1 MATNT
6 SAGIKT
12 KEKFTS
18 RQTLIFVLCLIAYSC
33 AYLNRLHLSIA
44 LPSITE
50 SLGIGKDDAG
60 IITMS
65 FFWTYAI
72 GQLVSGWLGDRI
84 PPKYMIGVGLGMSS
98 VCCFGLSFMNTTL
111 GISVM
116 WALNGVFQSMLWAPI
131 MKVISNNFTG
141 AKLQSASFGISF
153 SLVIGHMVAWA
164 SSSAFDMVF
173 SNWRIIFIVP
183 AVVVAVF
190 VVAWFIL
197 FKEDGSA
204 EVKKEIEA
212 SSEIESGFGFLK
224 VKYMPIIFI
233 VLMGLCLTHGIV
245 KEGVGTWFPTLLKEF
260 FHITD
265 ESAIAVL
272 IVVPVI
278 NFAGLLLTKFISN
291 KTGANSF
298 FMLTVLYVITVI
310 ATLVLYF
317 CQIIPL
323 VVLVLI
329 ILLEGLMYATNPVL
343 TTFIPVS
350 FTKYNCVSTIAGAMD
365 CVIYVG
371 AAIATFVTGIIAPDA
386 GSAEGSGN
394 WSSVF
399 LLWLGTMVVGLVLTF
414 ILVYFSKKQ
423 EKMEHSDK

>member
-1 MATNT
+1 MSTNT
-6 SAGIKT
+6 SAGKQL

-18 RQTLIFVLCLIAYSC
+18 GQTLIFVLCLIAYSC

-50 SLGIGKDDAG
+50 SLGIGKDEAG

-98 VCCFGLSFMNTTL
+98 LCCFILAFMNDTL
-111 GISVM
+111 GISLM

-153 SLVIGHMVAWA
+153 SLVIGHMIAWA

-173 SNWRIIFIVP
+173 ANWRIIFIVP
-183 AVVVAVF
+183 AVVVTVF
-190 VVAWFIL
+190 VVVWFIL
-197 FKEDGSA
+197 FKEDSSDAVNKDSSSA
-204 EVKKEIEA
+204 
-212 SSEIESGFGFLK
+212 EIESGFGFLK
-224 VKYMPIIFI
+224 IKYMPAIFLI
-233 VLMGLCLTHGIV
+233 LMGLCLTHGIV

-260 FHITD
+260 FKITD

-272 IVVPVI
+272 IIVPVI
-278 NFAGLLLTKFISN
+278 NFAGLLLTKFVSN

-310 ATLVLYF
+310 ATLILYF
-317 CQIIPL
+317 CQVIPL

-371 AAIATFVTGIIAPDA
+371 AAIATFVTGLIAPDA
-386 GSAEGSGN
+386 GAEGSGN
-394 WSSVF
+394 WSAVF
-399 LLWLGTMVVGLVLTF
+399 LLWLGTMVVGLVLTAL
-414 ILVYFSKKQ
+414 LVYCSKKQ
-423 EKMEHSDK
+423 EKMEGSDK